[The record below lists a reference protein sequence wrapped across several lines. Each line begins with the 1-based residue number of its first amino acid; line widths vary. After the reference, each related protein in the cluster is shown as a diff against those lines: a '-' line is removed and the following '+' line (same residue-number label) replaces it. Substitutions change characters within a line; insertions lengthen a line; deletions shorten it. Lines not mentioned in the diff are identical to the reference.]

1 FPPQRLAFALAEGAL
16 DSSLDI
22 FNMLN
27 GEAVPIC
34 PKSFTAIRLKYSDHL
49 KILLLMKPEEEIL
62 RKARQLIQVNIKQVV
77 DANTGLTRSDFRLG
91 DYSTVI
97 SASVKA
103 KVNLF
108 FLPLLKVDRMLPG
121 SFENG
126 KYLIRKQIYVGY

>member
-1 FPPQRLAFALAEGAL
+1 
-16 DSSLDI
+16 
-22 FNMLN
+22 MLN

-62 RKARQLIQVNIKQVV
+62 RRARQLIQVNIKQVV
-77 DANTGLTRSDFRLG
+77 DAKTGLPRSDFRLG
-91 DYSTVI
+91 DYSTVM

-108 FLPLLKVDRMLPG
+108 FLPLLKVDRLLPG

-126 KYLIRKQIYVGY
+126 RYLIRKQIYVGY